1 MMIPCFDVDIDSSSM
16 TTNNSISEE
25 MVAQAIANVVKS
37 ARYQGKSLE
46 DLIAEVLQD
55 DPILDSVQRQWLSKI
70 VTQAWNMSSQ
80 FSMHS

>member
-1 MMIPCFDVDIDSSSM
+1 MIPCFDVDIDSSSM
-16 TTNNSISEE
+16 TTNHSISEE

-80 FSMHS
+80 FPMNS